1 MVRQARHERVCDI
14 SAHPE
19 FVEEKLNLHERRD
32 LMMDYSK
39 RLTLL
44 HALCLAETF
53 DDGDGAKPN
62 INLGEYKALDSAHYL
77 ASYVTFQA
85 IQTADRQP
93 AFERSNNFDMLSVY
107 QAYALLTFAFFTAPL
122 ATEIDSSEAS
132 KPDLTAAQ
140 IIIAKTLFAGLPE
153 AELMEIIDSGFNKF
167 KLIGEAKAEHWCE
180 FRENLDKLTVSFLI
194 AGTDDDSPHDKDE
207 VLPLFGQLLSQLCE
221 AFEA

>member
-1 MVRQARHERVCDI
+1 
-14 SAHPE
+14 
-19 FVEEKLNLHERRD
+19 
-32 LMMDYSK
+32 MDYSK

-44 HALCLAETF
+44 HALCLAETL
-53 DDGDGAKPN
+53 DDGDGQPSNNNFHN

-77 ASYVTFQA
+77 ASFVTVKA
-85 IQTADRQP
+85 IQVADRQP

-122 ATEIDSSEAS
+122 ASENI
-132 KPDLTAAQ
+132 KPDLTSAQ

-167 KLIGEAKAEHWCE
+167 KLIGEAESEHWTE
-180 FRENLDKLTVSFLI
+180 FRENLDKLTISFLV
-194 AGTDDDSPHDKDE
+194 AGTDDDSPHDKGE

-221 AFEA
+221 AFEV